1 MRLPLRSLA
10 LCINY
15 NLKGQVPAREI
26 GDRKGL
32 GQADKTDIMRETDF
46 IDSVFIIQKFT
57 YKNNVLTLL
66 IYQTPTVCLT
76 GKHHNPVLV
85 HALRKIGGKSLAQR
99 INTMDTR

>member
-1 MRLPLRSLA
+1 MHLPLRSLA

-15 NLKGQVPAREI
+15 NLKVQVPAREI
-26 GDRKGL
+26 GARKGL
-32 GQADKTDIMRETDF
+32 GQADKTDIMRKTDF
-46 IDSVFIIQKFT
+46 INSVFITRKFT
-57 YKNNVLTLL
+57 YKKNVLTLL
-66 IYQTPTVCLT
+66 IYLTPTVCPT